1 MNSSGLSNPYE
12 KYKMTTTVPISE
24 LKQRTGSVLSKAVV
38 GREDVIIERYGQEYA
53 VVISRERYQ
62 QLIDAA
68 RARVKER
75 FLEAQ
80 KAVYDV
86 TAEIPQEE
94 IEEIVDETV
103 RESRR
108 QRAGLD
114 EGRP

>member
-1 MNSSGLSNPYE
+1 
-12 KYKMTTTVPISE
+12 MTITVPISE
-24 LKQRTGSVLSKAVV
+24 LKQKTGSVLSKAVV
-38 GREDVIIERYGQEYA
+38 GREDVIIEKYGQEYA

-75 FLEAQ
+75 FLQAQ
-80 KAVYDV
+80 KAVHEI
-86 TAEIPQEE
+86 TAELSEDE
-94 IEEIVDETV
+94 IEELVAETV
-103 RESRR
+103 AESRR